1 MEKQLK
7 TAEEVLNFWFD
18 PEIQPFWFVKSEHF
32 DTVCRRFEAT
42 LIAAAAGECVAWR
55 KTMEGRLAEI
65 IVLDQFSRNLFRDSP
80 QAFRQDAMALALAQE
95 AVKHPD
101 YTALEPVK
109 RKFILMP
116 YMHSES
122 KLIHRQA
129 VPLFEALGLATS
141 LDFEL
146 RHKAIVDQFGRY
158 PHRNQILNREST
170 REEMVFLQQE
180 GSSF

>member
-1 MEKQLK
+1 
-7 TAEEVLNFWFD
+7 
-18 PEIQPFWFVKSEHF
+18 
-32 DTVCRRFEAT
+32 
-42 LIAAAAGECVAWR
+42 
-55 KTMEGRLAEI
+55 
-65 IVLDQFSRNLFRDSP
+65 
-80 QAFRQDAMALALAQE
+80 
-95 AVKHPD
+95 
-101 YTALEPVK
+101 
-109 RKFILMP
+109 MP